1 MKFSTKVKTLLYS
14 MEVSHGI
21 RRALMATL
29 GIIYFLS
36 FGFNIVSITTL
47 FAVSTIIMTFFEF
60 PTGAI
65 ADYDSRKKSMM
76 ISYFLMSLAF
86 FGLFIFKNFWFL
98 AGSWILG
105 DIAWTFFSGCSSAW
119 SIDALR
125 IGKQKSK
132 IVSLISKSYIFEKG
146 GHIIGGLAG
155 LILISINF
163 SFIWLFVSI
172 SQMFMFFVVWKYM
185 EERNFKPE
193 KVQCNYLKKSL
204 IKAKESFSFI
214 LHKKNRELRVL
225 MLGDF
230 VGILAQ
236 SAFFVGMPLL
246 FVQILGLNPES
257 LSGIITIIAGIT
269 ILSPLIAE
277 KIANTKGIK
286 YSLVLF
292 VFLESLFVFGFSLS
306 NSVIFAIILLALLN
320 ITLEILSV
328 VGDSAYHHEFDSKIR
343 ASLGSISNVI
353 WAIGNAISV
362 FLAGL
367 SVYFFGV
374 VPTLIICGILVL
386 VEALIYLFGLKNKD

>member
-1 MKFSTKVKTLLYS
+1 MKFSIKVKILLYS

-47 FAVSTIIMTFFEF
+47 FAISTIIMTLFEF

-76 ISYFLMSLAF
+76 ISYFLMAIAF
-86 FGLFIFKNFWFL
+86 FGLFIFENFWFL
-98 AGSWILG
+98 AVSWILG

-119 SIDALR
+119 SIDALK

-132 IVSLISKSYIFEKG
+132 IVSLISRSYIFEKG

-163 SFIWLFVSI
+163 RLIWLFVSL
-172 SQMFMFFVVWKYM
+172 SQLFMFFIVWKYM

-204 IKAKESFSFI
+204 IKAKESLAFI
-214 LHKKNRELRVL
+214 IHKKNRQLRVL

-230 VGILAQ
+230 IGILAQ

-246 FVQILGLNPES
+246 FVQVLGLNPES
-257 LSGIITIIAGIT
+257 LSGIVTIIAGIT

-277 KIANTKGIK
+277 RVANTKGIK
-286 YSLVLF
+286 YAMVLF
-292 VFLESLFVFGFSLS
+292 VFLESFFIFGFSLS
-306 NSVIFAIILLALLN
+306 SSVIFAIALLVLLR

-343 ASLGSISNVI
+343 ASLGSASNVI
-353 WAIGNAISV
+353 WAIGNSISV

-367 SVYFFGV
+367 SIHFFGV
-374 VPTLIICGILVL
+374 VTTLIICGILVL
-386 VEALIYLFGLKNKD
+386 VESLIYLFGLKK

>member
-1 MKFSTKVKTLLYS
+1 MKFPTKVKTLLYS

-29 GIIYFLS
+29 GLIYFLS
-36 FGFNIVSITTL
+36 FGFNVVSITTL
-47 FAVSTIIMTFFEF
+47 FAISTIIMTFFEF

-65 ADYDSRKKSMM
+65 ADYDSRKKSIM

-119 SIDALR
+119 SIDALK
-125 IGKQKSK
+125 IGKEKSK
-132 IVSLISKSYIFEKG
+132 IVSLISRSYIFEKG

-163 SFIWLFVSI
+163 SYIWLFVSI
-172 SQMFMFFVVWKYM
+172 SQLFMFFVIWKYM

-193 KVQCNYLKKSL
+193 KVQCNYLKKAL

-230 VGILAQ
+230 VVILAQ

-257 LSGIITIIAGIT
+257 LSGIITLIAGIT
-269 ILSPLIAE
+269 ILSPLVAE
-277 KIANTKGIK
+277 RVANTKGIK
-286 YSLVLF
+286 YAMVLF
-292 VFLESLFVFGFSLS
+292 VFLESLFIFGFSLS
-306 NSVIFAIILLALLN
+306 SSVILAIILLVFLR

-353 WAIGNAISV
+353 WAIGNSISV

-367 SVYFFGV
+367 SIYFFGV
-374 VPTLIICGILVL
+374 IITLSICGMLVL
-386 VEALIYLFGLKNKD
+386 VEAFIYLFGLKK

>member
-76 ISYFLMSLAF
+76 ISYFLMAIAF
-86 FGLFIFKNFWFL
+86 FGLFIFENFWFL
-98 AGSWILG
+98 AVSWILG

-163 SFIWLFVSI
+163 RLIWLFVSL
-172 SQMFMFFVVWKYM
+172 SQIFMFFIVWKYM

-204 IKAKESFSFI
+204 IKAKESLAFI
-214 LHKKNRELRVL
+214 IHKKNRQLRVL

-230 VGILAQ
+230 IGILAQ

-246 FVQILGLNPES
+246 FVQVLGLNPES
-257 LSGIITIIAGIT
+257 LSGIVTIIAGIT

-277 KIANTKGIK
+277 RVANTKGIK
-286 YSLVLF
+286 YAMVLF
-292 VFLESLFVFGFSLS
+292 VFLESFFILGFSLS
-306 NSVIFAIILLALLN
+306 SSVIFAIAFLVLLR

-343 ASLGSISNVI
+343 ASLGSASNVI
-353 WAIGNAISV
+353 WAIGNSISV

-367 SVYFFGV
+367 SIHFFGV
-374 VPTLIICGILVL
+374 VTTLIICGILVL
-386 VEALIYLFGLKNKD
+386 VEALIYLFGLKK

>member
-1 MKFSTKVKTLLYS
+1 MKFSTKVKTLLYG

-29 GIIYFLS
+29 GLIYFLS
-36 FGFNIVSITTL
+36 FGFNIISITTL
-47 FAVSTIIMTFFEF
+47 FAISTIIMTFFEF

-65 ADYDSRKKSMM
+65 ADYDSRKKSIM
-76 ISYFLMSLAF
+76 ISYFLMALAF

-119 SIDALR
+119 SIDALK
-125 IGKQKSK
+125 IGKKKSK

-155 LILISINF
+155 LVLIAINF

-172 SQMFMFFVVWKYM
+172 SQLFMFFIVWKYM

-193 KVQCNYLKKSL
+193 KVQHNYLKKSL
-204 IKAKESFSFI
+204 IKAKESFDFI
-214 LHKKNRELRVL
+214 IHKKNRQLRVL
-225 MLGDF
+225 MFGDF
-230 VGILAQ
+230 IGILAQ

-246 FVQILGLNPES
+246 FIQVLGLNPES
-257 LSGIITIIAGIT
+257 LAGIITLIAGLT

-277 KIANTKGIK
+277 KIANKKGIK
-286 YSLVLF
+286 YSMVLF
-292 VFLESLFVFGFSLS
+292 VFLESFFIFGFSLS
-306 NSVIFAIILLALLN
+306 SSVIFAIILLVFLR

-343 ASLGSISNVI
+343 ASLGSVSNVI

-367 SVYFFGV
+367 SIHFFGV
-374 VPTLIICGILVL
+374 VTTLIICGILSL
-386 VEALIYLFGLKNKD
+386 IEASIYLFGLKK

>member
-1 MKFSTKVKTLLYS
+1 MKFTTKVKTLLYS

-47 FAVSTIIMTFFEF
+47 FAISTIIMTFFEF

-76 ISYFLMSLAF
+76 ISYFLMAIAF
-86 FGLFIFKNFWFL
+86 FGLFIFENFWFL
-98 AGSWILG
+98 AVSWILG

-119 SIDALR
+119 SIDALK

-132 IVSLISKSYIFEKG
+132 IVSLISRSYIFEKG

-163 SFIWLFVSI
+163 RLIWLFVSL
-172 SQMFMFFVVWKYM
+172 SQLFMFFIVWKYM

-193 KVQCNYLKKSL
+193 KVQCSYLKKSL
-204 IKAKESFSFI
+204 IKAKESLAFI
-214 LHKKNRELRVL
+214 IHKKNRQLRVL

-230 VGILAQ
+230 IGILAQ

-246 FVQILGLNPES
+246 FVQVLGLNPES
-257 LSGIITIIAGIT
+257 LSGIVTIIAGIT

-277 KIANTKGIK
+277 RVANTKGIK
-286 YSLVLF
+286 YAMVLF
-292 VFLESLFVFGFSLS
+292 VFLESFFIFGFSLS
-306 NSVIFAIILLALLN
+306 SSVIFAIALLVLLR

-328 VGDSAYHHEFDSKIR
+328 VDSKIR
-343 ASLGSISNVI
+343 ASLGSASNVI
-353 WAIGNAISV
+353 WAIGDSISV
-362 FLAGL
+362 FFAGL
-367 SVYFFGV
+367 SIHFFGV
-374 VPTLIICGILVL
+374 ITTLTICGILVL
-386 VEALIYLFGLKNKD
+386 IEALIYLFGLKK

>member
-1 MKFSTKVKTLLYS
+1 MTL
-14 MEVSHGI
+14 
-21 RRALMATL
+21 
-29 GIIYFLS
+29 
-36 FGFNIVSITTL
+36 
-47 FAVSTIIMTFFEF
+47 FEF

-76 ISYFLMSLAF
+76 ISYFLMAIAF
-86 FGLFIFKNFWFL
+86 FGLFIFENFWFL
-98 AGSWILG
+98 AVSWILG

-119 SIDALR
+119 SIDALK

-132 IVSLISKSYIFEKG
+132 IVSLISRSYIFEKG

-163 SFIWLFVSI
+163 RLIWLFVSL
-172 SQMFMFFVVWKYM
+172 SQLFMFFIVWKYM

-204 IKAKESFSFI
+204 IKAKESLAFI
-214 LHKKNRELRVL
+214 IHKKNRQLRVL

-230 VGILAQ
+230 IGILAQ

-246 FVQILGLNPES
+246 FVQVLGLNPES
-257 LSGIITIIAGIT
+257 LSGIVTIIAGIT

-277 KIANTKGIK
+277 RVANTKGIK
-286 YSLVLF
+286 YAMVLF
-292 VFLESLFVFGFSLS
+292 VFLESFFIFGFSLS
-306 NSVIFAIILLALLN
+306 SSVIFAIALLVLLR

-343 ASLGSISNVI
+343 ASLGSASNVI
-353 WAIGNAISV
+353 WAIGNSISV

-367 SVYFFGV
+367 SIHFFGV
-374 VPTLIICGILVL
+374 VTTLIICGILVL
-386 VEALIYLFGLKNKD
+386 VESLIYLFGLKK